1 VDKFRIGFYYKEPG
15 EVVILKDT
23 TYFGCGFGVMLF
35 RDAYRGENL
44 LKYFVKYE
52 TNALYKQGISGRI
65 IGADQPEPLKNIKKK
80 KQAEGFTPD
89 QLFLVLK

>member
-1 VDKFRIGFYYKEPG
+1 
-15 EVVILKDT
+15 
-23 TYFGCGFGVMLF
+23 MLF

-44 LKYFVKYE
+44 MKYFVEYE

-80 KQAEGFTPD
+80 SKLRGLPRISCF
-89 QLFLVLK
+89 